1 MADSFLAEQA
11 QEQRELLKGLHPK
24 LKVFWSSSEARALRE
39 SGRYGGDFPQFW
51 QELETWV
58 HLRILQKVFFTVCE
72 RRERGLEV
80 TEAEVLVIENLLM
93 TNAGGGQSGP
103 TGDADLKAAD
113 AGADEH
119 NLPLAPTKLEE
130 EDNPEKKRRK
140 RWEATESEVFVA
152 SGTAAPLPLP
162 GDIPPPPAAAK
173 SRRNRWGGDGLVS
186 MAGLGTGDSRK
197 VSQEVIQQTMVLKLQ
212 LQQLNDRLLNVVQE
226 AALAE
231 QNPDRSPSP
240 PPKYDS
246 QGKRTNTREVRL
258 RESLTK
264 DRARLIDELV
274 KLNPLFQPPADSQKA
289 KPTRKVFIPF
299 REYPGYN
306 FIGLIIGPRGNTQK
320 KMEQET
326 GCKISIRGK
335 GSVKEGSK
343 GRSSQ
348 SEVTAEDEDLHV
360 FITGENDESLD
371 AAEKLVK
378 DLLRPIDDDKND
390 HKQKQLRELVGLSG
404 LLVN

>member
-1 MADSFLAEQA
+1 MESFERDLE
-11 QEQRELLKGLHPK
+11 ERELLKGLHPQ
-24 LKVFWSSSEARALRE
+24 LKAFWSSGEGRVLRE
-39 SGRYGGDFPQFW
+39 SGRYGTDFPSFW

-58 HLRILQKVFFTVCE
+58 HLKVMRKIFFIFCE

-80 TEAEVLVIENLLM
+80 TEADVLHIEETLQ
-93 TNAGGGQSGP
+93 AKK
-103 TGDADLKAAD
+103 DAEAEAE
-113 AGADEH
+113 AE
-119 NLPLAPTKLEE
+119 PLA
-130 EDNPEKKRRK
+130 EDNPGKKRRK
-140 RWEATESEVFVA
+140 RWETDDAD
-152 SGTAAPLPLP
+152 GTATPAAAVAVAAAAPSEAATTAAVI
-162 GDIPPPPAAAK
+162 GQGAIPPPPPAAK
-173 SRRNRWGGDGLVS
+173 SRRNRWGGDGLAS
-186 MAGLGTGDSRK
+186 MAGLGAGSSREA
-197 VSQEVIQQTMVLKLQ
+197 SQEVIQQTMVLKLQ

-326 GCKISIRGK
+326 SCKISIRGK

-371 AAEKLVK
+371 AAEKLVR

-390 HKQKQLRELVGLSG
+390 HKQKQLRELVSSPPSPSFRPHR
-404 LLVN
+404 